1 MASVSSDTTSLHHKW
16 EQLMRNRLYPAT
28 HNRPRTA
35 CTFETLEHFHM
46 MTLWGKITAYD
57 YYKGLEGLTDNTGA
71 KLPNRYPSMLR
82 MVCQWRH
89 LRMLRRGGRGNDSNR
104 SVQETLPGELAVQCI
119 ACPQPGINLPD
130 DWQQAPDNTKFI
142 YMMFIAID
150 ACFRLKRKRIST
162 WKQDASLQ
170 DGWAYFVEN
179 GPYHEWVK
187 KMKDQKEISTCT
199 GLAALDYANTKFHEG
214 YDETGKNGMGATQ
227 IGERYANVDFV
238 VASLLRH
245 ISLLLIFLISYD
257 IACQWSKNLAKR
269 LRELP
274 SFLRLHL
281 VLKVLKFFKFVIPKL
296 HILGHLIKC
305 QEKYSLSYT
314 LGVGETD
321 AESIERLWSGL
332 GPVSTS
338 IKEMGPGSHH
348 DTLEDHIGHWNWKK
362 IVGLAVGALLKRH
375 LAAVV
380 TEFEKQLEG
389 WQEFTQAQ
397 QKYIDEWKTMADQY
411 ESGAA
416 DLNPY
421 TSPVSGKT
429 AQSVRLELAKEA
441 EEKALQE
448 MKDEE
453 RMNKESEWKDR
464 DGDENDDLPDL
475 ETSPGE
481 FLYFGLEIEQ
491 QQRELRLDITSVHA
505 PTNKQM
511 TAIVD
516 RRTKL
521 ARQIKRFRA
530 LQLAYMPV
538 SLQIIATQTTSETQI
553 NAEEI
558 ALYLPSRLS
567 TEQRKSTLCNSCLPE
582 MEVRLRDGQ
591 LNESLNHLRQS
602 LLVKQRMLRYKK
614 INARNQ
620 RQTTHS
626 RALIARQE
634 KKVKIATVS
643 YRDAW
648 RAKLAL
654 VDGRKDA
661 VGWKELLQEHVVC
674 MEDLQEAEKKRV
686 KAMKHRRRE
695 AARRELNG
703 ENPVEGAREKNRVP
717 SWIWHFSSDGEMNRD
732 RVLYEGLRIEWCKT
746 YVRVKR
752 WREEIVLLQEEMRR
766 CLVTLEWQAQQ
777 WEAKTKIDNFDGER
791 KEGAS
796 AYAFQQ
802 AELRRGLALRF
813 KGLWNSDHMRPLFE
827 YKPVELILQPINS
840 INDGDMDVDSSSEHS
855 GDGMDEDEDEDDRDS
870 DEDSD
875 EEEESLPG
883 ERDELDEEDED
894 EDLQDNDGEE
904 QMEGDDLEE
913 KEEEEDLFE
922 EPYMVYTIKDMLAAL
937 EEDQRQ
943 Q

>member
-1 MASVSSDTTSLHHKW
+1 
-16 EQLMRNRLYPAT
+16 
-28 HNRPRTA
+28 
-35 CTFETLEHFHM
+35 M

-82 MVCQWRH
+82 MVRQWRH
-89 LRMLRRGGRGNDSNR
+89 LRMLRRGGRGNDGDR

-142 YMMFIAID
+142 YMMFIAIN

-214 YDETGKNGMGATQ
+214 YNETGKVAGLCARHEILLKNGMGATQ

-238 VASLLRH
+238 IASLLRH

-281 VLKVLKFFKFVIPKL
+281 VLKVLKFFNAKKSTHFPIRWVLAKQML
-296 HILGHLIKC
+296 NRLNDF
-305 QEKYSLSYT
+305 
-314 LGVGETD
+314 GVAWD
-321 AESIERLWSGL
+321 QFQLAS
-332 GPVSTS
+332 
-338 IKEMGPGSHH
+338 KMGPESHH
-348 DTLEDHIGHWNWKK
+348 NTLEDHIGHWNWKK
-362 IVGLAVGALLKRH
+362 IVGLAVGALLKRR
-375 LAAVV
+375 LAAAV

-397 QKYIDEWKTMADQY
+397 QKYVDEWKTMADQY

-421 TSPVSGKT
+421 ASPVSGKT

-491 QQRELRLDITSVHA
+491 QQRELRLDITSVRA

-516 RRTKL
+516 QRTKL

-614 INARNQ
+614 INAHNQ
-620 RQTTHS
+620 QQTTCS

-746 YVRVKR
+746 YARVKR

-802 AELRRGLALRF
+802 AELRHGLALRF

-922 EPYMVYTIKDMLAAL
+922 EPYMVYMIKDMLAAL